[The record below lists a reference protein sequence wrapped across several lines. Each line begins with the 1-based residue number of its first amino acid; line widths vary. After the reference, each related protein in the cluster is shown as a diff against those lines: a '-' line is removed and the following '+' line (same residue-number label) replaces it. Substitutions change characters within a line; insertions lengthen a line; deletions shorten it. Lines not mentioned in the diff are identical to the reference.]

1 MGSWVVSFQV
11 DVTALGDLI
20 DKLRE
25 NQSAIGDGLEAGMTS
40 AMAKLAAYIQQNK
53 LSGQVLNQRSG
64 KLSQSVG
71 HPTVSRESDTR
82 VVGAIG
88 GVFYG
93 KVQEFGATITINS
106 AVNMKGIGWRYLKT
120 ITLPARP
127 WLNPSIEEQLD
138 MISAEVVGA
147 VKEALQ

>member
-1 MGSWVVSFQV
+1 MSFQV
-11 DVTALGDLI
+11 DITALQSLA

-25 NQSAIGDGLEAGMTS
+25 DGTNVGGALEQGMNV

-53 LSGQVLNQRSG
+53 LSGQVLHQRSG

-71 HPTVSRESDTR
+71 HPTVTRESDTR

-93 KVQEFGATITINS
+93 KIHEFGATITINS
-106 AVNMKGIGWRYLKT
+106 AVNMEGIGWRYLKT
-120 ITLPARP
+120 VKIPARP
-127 WLNPSIEEQLD
+127 WLNPSIEEQKD
-138 MISAEVVGA
+138 MIAQEVVGA
-147 VKEALQ
+147 VREAINA